1 MVDAPRDGYGADPR
15 TRSVSPD
22 QDVAPLATAGVWSAR
37 GLSGRGPGSGV
48 RVGVG
53 FVRFVYFAV
62 RFMDDLGISVCAWA
76 TGALCE
82 TPLRLG
88 RWRW

>member
-1 MVDAPRDGYGADPR
+1 
-15 TRSVSPD
+15 
-22 QDVAPLATAGVWSAR
+22 
-37 GLSGRGPGSGV
+37 
-48 RVGVG
+48 VGVG